1 MRWGPKLAALD
12 ANLLV
17 ALDALLQDG
26 GVTRAAHRVGIT
38 QSAMSQRLAR
48 LREQFDDPIL
58 VRAGRGM
65 VPSPFAKRIQRRLRD
80 ACGALEAVVRDRP
93 AFDPATARRRF
104 VLATVDYLA
113 MVVLPRLQGF
123 VARAAPGVELA
134 VRALEAGSVASEL
147 ESGTSDLYLGVHGA
161 TERGLEARSVLR
173 DPFVVVTRSGHP
185 LADPAATV
193 QDYVRWPHVHVSPR
207 REGGS
212 VVDRALADLG
222 LDRRVAVEVPFFGL
236 VPGLLGGS
244 DLVATVPESIGRL
257 FARQHGL
264 SVLPPPV
271 PLASAEICVA
281 WHPTFDRDAGL
292 RWLREAV
299 VAIAREER
307 PAIIPRAE
315 AAERPDRSR

>member
-161 TERGLEARSVLR
+161 TERGLEARSVL
-173 DPFVVVTRSGHP
+173 
-185 LADPAATV
+185 
-193 QDYVRWPHVHVSPR
+193 
-207 REGGS
+207 
-212 VVDRALADLG
+212 VDRALADLG